1 MTRRQLVAGGKRL
14 GRDWAAARMDRDVD
28 HRDDSKHIF
37 AGDQWHA
44 RHQMALR
51 STAGIKIGA
60 GNRLLQNDN
69 FFINRR

>member
-1 MTRRQLVAGGKRL
+1 
-14 GRDWAAARMDRDVD
+14 MDRDVD